1 MSSAQA
7 DIWNSQHLFV
17 DGLESLSGRLLNNLD
32 NQLIS
37 RIFLIGIATKPD
49 TDNPTIILDPD
60 DYGYQK
66 SDFSNVR
73 EVADAI
79 YRLDPEAKTIHTH
92 PEVARRRQNGVKRK
106 SLCNAIH
113 HCIQPK
119 AKATNWNTFVS
130 HPVEVAGY
138 DVCIVLQI
146 QEEVFRKY
154 YSLSKRSHIGMGATT
169 DISLLDAAVRQFLR
183 SCEEGLLMPDP
194 GSDLRFMSSND
205 EGEIIR
211 SAGRNLM
218 YTLAHAAQT
227 RQGYKKI
234 FDNFNII
241 SSLRYEGSEA
251 HGRIIIAREK
261 HPNIQTFITF
271 SSEVSLSS
279 HRAVR
284 KMLELCSRDTSLL
297 SDGGVIYGL
306 GTIKGKYQQ
315 SEENLFLIDFDGH
328 YKWTLSHDGSIL
340 MNVAFGQP
348 ELPRSKLEKDKVLS
362 IINRVLPDMSAHN
375 LEKAWQLILEIMEQK
390 HGTMLVISKQAAKE
404 AERLATQATPIAP
417 IELTPALAK
426 TVSSIDGAILMST
439 DLVCHALGVILDGSA
454 SLNGNPARGARY
466 NSAIRYVEG
475 KTDTLAIVISQDGSI
490 DIIPY
495 LLPQIKRSEIQERM
509 DKLATMAASSE
520 INLKRWYELL
530 QWFDRHKSYI
540 SRAEAIA
547 INKDRRTI
555 ETLIRATK
563 PELAIFFHD
572 DLPLV
577 ELVDPGLFVS

>member
-1 MSSAQA
+1 MSTAQH
-7 DIWNSQHLFV
+7 DIWHSQTFFV
-17 DGLESLSGRLLNNLD
+17 EGIESRSGRLLSNLD

-37 RIFLIGIATKPD
+37 RVFLIGLAIKPD
-49 TDNPTIILDPD
+49 NHKHTTVLDPD
-60 DYGYQK
+60 DYDYQS
-66 SDFSNVR
+66 SDFLNVR

-79 YRLDPEAKTIHTH
+79 YKLDPEAKITHTS
-92 PEVARRRQNGVKRK
+92 PEVALRRQNDIKRR

-119 AKATNWNTFVS
+119 AKVTHWKTFVS
-130 HPVEVAGY
+130 YPVEVCGY

-146 QEEVFRKY
+146 QEETFNKY
-154 YSLSKRSHIGMGATT
+154 YSLTKRSHVGMGVTT
-169 DISLLDAAVRQFLR
+169 DISLLDASVRQFLR
-183 SCEEGLLMPDP
+183 SCEQGLAMPDP

-205 EGEIIR
+205 EGETIR

-227 RQGYKKI
+227 RQGYKRI

-251 HGRIIIAREK
+251 HGRIIVAREK
-261 HPNIQTFITF
+261 HPNIQTFIAF

-475 KTDTLAIVISQDGSI
+475 KSDTLAIVISQDGSI
-490 DIIPY
+490 DIIPN
-495 LLPQIKRSEIQERM
+495 LLPQINKSDLQERM
-509 DKLATMAASSE
+509 GKLATMASASE
-520 INLKRWYELL
+520 INLKRWYEILRWL
-530 QWFDRHKSYI
+530 EDHKNYI
-540 SRAEAIA
+540 SRAQALE
-547 INKDRRTI
+547 INKNRKTI
-555 ETLIRATK
+555 ETLIRNTK
-563 PELAIFFHD
+563 PELAFFFHD
-572 DLPLV
+572 DIPGV
-577 ELVDPGLFVS
+577 EFVDPSLFVP